1 MSSGIIKQHY
11 ISLVKL
17 LKIYQNQDIGQ
28 THLKATQQFCK
39 ALLATAKTNPN
50 LTFAQPQL
58 YKSQLPYITN
68 LAFNTCVN
76 TCLFAARNK
85 IDESVSIQLM
95 SASLSLIASN
105 QTSINEHDLNTDEK
119 IQTAILFK
127 VNNTLTKQLKA
138 FNQYIWADVYSIH
151 SNAHKVSL
159 SALNKFTLLQ
169 SLAYLSI
176 RLALICTP
184 NKRIK
189 ALKFA
194 QAFKQLC
201 LVCPAHWYQ
210 NLSPLLRYPSLS
222 PPGTVIK
229 HHDGSIL
236 IILAISEHGLI
247 VKPMMAK
254 TKQDGE
260 NEQVEI
266 RTQKG
271 EATFKIIAV
280 KRLTQCYASQAIKDL
295 NKLKYWWNDEF
306 EIYCAETHVEKT
318 QSPKGIQKIVQRV
331 EPFEKKLALQ
341 SAPPSLLVIQDQLTN
356 INTDIAVITK
366 AIEKEPAYIQQLQQ
380 SASIRNRQKQ
390 PVETIQHGLAMLGYE
405 RTSSLLLEHSLLLRL
420 NQEYFPLQKQLL
432 IFSGLYASIA
442 SEIANKNKSLSAETL
457 SSTAY
462 FVLSRLFTI
471 PQLKTQLKWQTGTSK
486 HFEIASLIQVKGK
499 ETLKDG
505 AVVLAKAWQ
514 QNSQIL
520 DVLKYYDSADLIQNK
535 KIVRQLAYV
544 LGLSLIIAKD
554 IYFQPQEK
562 CNDTQNYIKSALAEL
577 GLQAQDL
584 AIIGQHAT
592 NNSVTYSAVR

>member
-17 LKIYQNQDIGQ
+17 LKTYQNQDVSQ
-28 THLKATQQFCK
+28 THLKGTQQFCK
-39 ALLATAKTNPN
+39 ELLVMAKTNPN

-68 LAFNTCVN
+68 IAFNTCVN

-105 QTSINEHDLNTDEK
+105 QTAINEHYLNTDNK
-119 IQTAILFK
+119 IKAAGLFK
-127 VNNTLTKQLKA
+127 INESLTLQLKTY
-138 FNQYIWADVYSIH
+138 NQHIWADVYSIH

-159 SALNKFTLLQ
+159 DALNKFSLLQ

-176 RLALICTP
+176 RLALLCTP
-184 NKRIK
+184 NKQFK

-201 LVCPAHWYQ
+201 ITCPSHWYQ

-222 PPGTVIK
+222 PPGTIIR
-229 HHDGSIL
+229 HADGSIQ
-236 IILAISEHGLI
+236 IVLAINEQGLV
-247 VKPMMAK
+247 VKPMMTK
-254 TKQDGE
+254 TNQGSENKSHEPQD
-260 NEQVEI
+260 
-266 RTQKG
+266 TQTQ
-271 EATFKIIAV
+271 ALFKVISV
-280 KRLTQCYASQAIKDL
+280 KRLTQCYASQTIKDL

-306 EIYCAETHVEKT
+306 ETYCAETLAKT
-318 QSPKGIQKIVQRV
+318 TKSQKTVQIID
-331 EPFEKKLALQ
+331 PFEKKLALQ
-341 SAPPSLLVIQDQLTN
+341 SAPSSLLVIQDQLNN
-356 INTDIAVITK
+356 INTDIAVVTK
-366 AIEKEPAYIQQLQQ
+366 ALEKEPSYIQQLQQ
-380 SASIRNRQKQ
+380 SASTRNRQKQ

-405 RTSSLLLEHSLLLRL
+405 RTSYLLLEHSLLQRL

-432 IFSGLYASIA
+432 IFSGLYASVA

-462 FVLSRLFTI
+462 FVLSRLFTL
-471 PQLKTQLKWQTGTSK
+471 PQLKTQLKWQTGTNK
-486 HFEIASLIQVKGK
+486 HFEIASLLQIKGK

-505 AVVLAKAWQ
+505 AVLLAKAWQ

-520 DVLKYYDSADLIQNK
+520 DVLNNYESPDFLKNK
-535 KIVRQLAYV
+535 KVERQLGYV

-584 AIIGQHAT
+584 AILGQHAIS
-592 NNSVTYSAVR
+592 NSVAYSAMK